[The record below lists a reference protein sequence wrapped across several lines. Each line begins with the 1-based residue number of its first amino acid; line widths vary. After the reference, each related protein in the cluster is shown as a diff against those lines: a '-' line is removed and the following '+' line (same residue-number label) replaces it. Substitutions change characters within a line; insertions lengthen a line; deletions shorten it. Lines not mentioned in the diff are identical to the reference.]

1 MPVFKSKLARY
12 NCCEQ
17 VMPVPVIPK
26 CAVSCCI
33 PTPIFELPS
42 ELYII
47 GPPREPPRQPPH
59 PIPCPICIPHIPP
72 RICPSHQPNMRIPN
86 YPPSEEPSIGTIL
99 TNITG
104 STPQGYVECDG
115 KEISRITYSNLFL
128 VIGIYFG
135 AGDNVNTFN
144 VPNLGDPEDNHYII
158 KF

>member
-17 VMPVPVIPK
+17 VMPVPVMPK

-47 GPPREPPRQPPH
+47 GPPR
-59 PIPCPICIPHIPP
+59 PIPCPICLPQVPQVTP
-72 RICPSHQPNMRIPN
+72 RICPTHQPNMVIPN
-86 YPPSEEPSIGTIL
+86 YPPSEEPSVGIIL

-104 STPQGYVECDG
+104 STPEGYLECDG
-115 KEISRITYSNLFL
+115 KEISRITYSNLFS
-128 VIGIYFG
+128 VIGTYFG

-144 VPNLGDPEDNHYII
+144 VANLGDPDDNHYII
-158 KF
+158 KY